1 MIFVT
6 LGTQDKSFKRLL
18 ELIDKAIVDGYIK
31 DKVIVQAG
39 VTDYK
44 SDKMDIYNLISMDKF
59 NEYIENCDLLIT
71 HGGVGSILNGLKN
84 NKKVIAVP
92 RLLKYDEH
100 ESDHQIQIVDAFYEK
115 GYILKV
121 NDGDDFNKILNESKK
136 FEPNKF
142 ISNNQKFVSLIDDM
156 IGEWIK

>member
-136 FEPNKF
+136 FKPNKF

>member
-18 ELIDKAIVDGYIK
+18 EMIDKAVNDGYIK

-39 VTDYK
+39 VTEYN
-44 SDKMDIYNLISMDKF
+44 SDNMEIYNLISMEQFSK
-59 NEYIENCDLLIT
+59 YIEDCDLLIT
-71 HGGVGSILNGLKN
+71 HGGVGSILNGLKKE
-84 NKKVIAVP
+84 KKVIAVP

-115 GYILKV
+115 GYILRV
-121 NDGDDFNKILNESKK
+121 NDGDDFNKIIKECKK
-136 FEPNKF
+136 FKPNKF
-142 ISNNQKFVSLIDDM
+142 VSNNEKFVNLVNEM

>member
-18 ELIDKAIVDGYIK
+18 EMVDKAINDGYIK

-39 VTDYK
+39 VTEYN
-44 SDKMDIYNLISMDKF
+44 SDNMDIYNLISMDKF
-59 NEYIENCDLLIT
+59 NEYIKNCDLLIT
-71 HGGVGSILNGLKN
+71 HGGVGSILNGLQN
-84 NKKVIAVP
+84 HKKVVAIP
-92 RLLKYDEH
+92 RLIKYDEH
-100 ESDHQIQIVDAFYEK
+100 ESDHQIQIVNAFYEK

-121 NDGDDFNKILNESKK
+121 SENDDLGKVIQESKK
-136 FEPNKF
+136 FKPNEY
-142 ISNNQKFVSLIDDM
+142 ISNNEKFVNLIDKM

>member
-18 ELIDKAIVDGYIK
+18 DMVEKAIQEGYIK
-31 DKVIVQAG
+31 EKVVVQAG
-39 VTDYK
+39 VTEYN
-44 SDKMDIYNLISMDKF
+44 SSNMDIYNLLSMDKF
-59 NEYIENCDLLIT
+59 NEYIEKCDLLIT
-71 HGGVGSILNGLKN
+71 HGGVGSIINGLKN

-92 RLLKYDEH
+92 RLIKYDEH

-115 GYILKV
+115 GYILKLDEN
-121 NDGDDFNKILNESKK
+121 NDLGKLIKDIEK
-136 FEPNKF
+136 FKPNKF
-142 ISNNQKFVSLIDDM
+142 VSNNEHFVNLIDKM